1 MRDRKT
7 IEREMFNA
15 REDLEQSLS
24 ELKHVVQGKTDVK
37 ARAHHAFDERVD
49 RAKLA
54 ARRGIDRGRNAALRA
69 KDRSREMLENA
80 RDGAVVYYHRAKD
93 GAREHKLML
102 GLIIGGVTLLAVGT
116 AIYIHRRNNRRYLFT
131 SP

>member
-24 ELKHVVQGKTDVK
+24 ELKHVVQGKADVK
-37 ARAHHAFDERVD
+37 ARAQHAFDERVD

-54 ARRGIDRGRNAALRA
+54 ARRSIDRGRTAALRA
-69 KDRSREMLENA
+69 KDRGREMFENA

-93 GAREHKLML
+93 EAREHKLML
-102 GLIIGGVTLLAVGT
+102 GLILGGVTLLAVGT
-116 AIYIHRRNNRRYLFT
+116 VIFMRRRNRRYLFT

>member
-69 KDRSREMLENA
+69 KDRSREMYERG
-80 RDGAVVYYHRAKD
+80 RDRSVVYYHRAKD

-102 GLIIGGVTLLAVGT
+102 GLILGGVTLLAIGAV
-116 AIYIHRRNNRRYLFT
+116 IFIRRRNRRYLFT

>member
-24 ELKHVVQGKTDVK
+24 ELKHVVQGKADVK

-49 RAKLA
+49 RAKQF
-54 ARRGIDRGRNAALRA
+54 ARRGMDRSRNTALRA
-69 KDRSREMLENA
+69 KDRSREMFEHA

-102 GLIIGGVTLLAVGT
+102 ALILGGATLFAIGT
-116 AIYIHRRNNRRYLFT
+116 AIYVRRRNRRYLFT

>member
-1 MRDRKT
+1 MRDRKD

-24 ELKHVVQGKTDVK
+24 ELKHVVQGKADVK

-49 RAKLA
+49 RAKEV
-54 ARRGIDRGRNAALRA
+54 ARRGLDRGRDAALRA
-69 KDRSREMLENA
+69 KDRSREMFERT

-93 GAREHKLML
+93 EAREHKLML
-102 GLIIGGVTLLAVGT
+102 GLILGGVTLLAVG
-116 AIYIHRRNNRRYLFT
+116 AVLFVRRRNRRYLFT

>member
-15 REDLEQSLS
+15 REDLEESLS
-24 ELKHVVQGKTDVK
+24 ELKHVVQGKADVK
-37 ARAHHAFDERVD
+37 ARAQHAFDERVD

-69 KDRSREMLENA
+69 KDRGREMFENA
-80 RDGAVVYYHRAKD
+80 RDGAVIYYHRAKD
-93 GAREHKLML
+93 EAREHKLML
-102 GLIIGGVTLLAVGT
+102 GLILGGVTLLAIGAV
-116 AIYIHRRNNRRYLFT
+116 IFIRRRNRRYLFT

>member
-24 ELKHVVQGKTDVK
+24 ELKHVVQGKADVK
-37 ARAHHAFDERVD
+37 ARAQHAIDERVD
-49 RAKLA
+49 RAKQF
-54 ARRGIDRGRNAALRA
+54 ARRGIDRGRNTALRA
-69 KDRSREMLENA
+69 KDRSREMFENA
-80 RDGAVVYYHRAKD
+80 RDGAVVYFHKAKD

-102 GLIIGGVTLLAVGT
+102 GLIVGGATLLAIGA
-116 AIYIHRRNNRRYLFT
+116 AIFIRRRNQTYVFT